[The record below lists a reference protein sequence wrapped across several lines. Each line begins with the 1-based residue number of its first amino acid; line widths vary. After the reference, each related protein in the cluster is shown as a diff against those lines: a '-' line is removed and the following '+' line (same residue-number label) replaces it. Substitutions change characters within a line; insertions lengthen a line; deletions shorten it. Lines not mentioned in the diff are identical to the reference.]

1 MFKELDES
9 KVRRIHLK
17 ITALSSGGNF
27 LDGYD
32 LAIISVAILLLTP
45 EFSLTSAE
53 QTLLLG
59 STLLGM
65 VFGGIMG
72 GHLADRGGRK
82 LLYLWDMLFFIVFT
96 VLTAISTSFMEIL
109 VFRLLLGVA
118 IGADYAISPTI
129 IAEYSPT
136 KQRGKLLTINGV
148 SWFVGAAFSYLAGFF
163 LSSLGDVGWRLM
175 FLAGIIPAIIVLVL
189 RTSIPES
196 PRWLMK
202 QGKTEE
208 AMKSLETVIGSS
220 VTAEN
225 ISKENSHIRELFRGR
240 YLRATV
246 FVFTFWFIL
255 DAVTY
260 AVALEGPSI
269 LQTRFNLSPGQA
281 SGTASLIAMLAIIG
295 AVLTFFAIDVAG
307 RRAVTLVG
315 FLGMV
320 VTLLV
325 GGIALIYSQNI
336 ITIILIFVLF
346 EISEEFG
353 PGITST
359 IYPQELFPTSIRA
372 TAQGL
377 GTTISRI
384 GALVGIFSFSLIAEI
399 HGSGVGLLYLAI
411 LSLVGIF
418 ATIVYRVEPMGKS
431 LEEVSNDTF

>member
-45 EFSLTSAE
+45 EFSLTSGE

-59 STLLGM
+59 STLIGM
-65 VFGGIMG
+65 VFGGIIG

-82 LLYLWDMLFFIVFT
+82 LLYMWDMLFFIVFT
-96 VLTAISTSFMEIL
+96 ILTALSTSLTEIL

-129 IAEYSPT
+129 ISEYSPA

-148 SWFVGAAFSYLAGFF
+148 SWFVGAAFSYLAGYF
-163 LSSLGDVGWRLM
+163 LSPFGDIGWRLM
-175 FLAGIIPAIIVLVL
+175 FLAGIIPAIIVLAL

-208 AMKSLETVIGSS
+208 AMKSLETVVGSQAT
-220 VTAEN
+220 VEK
-225 ISKENSHIRELFRGR
+225 IKHEKPHIRELFRGR
-240 YLRATV
+240 YLSAIL

-260 AVALEGPSI
+260 ALALEGPSI
-269 LQTRFNLSPGQA
+269 LQLSFGLSSAQA
-281 SGTASLIAMLAIIG
+281 SGTASVIAMLAIIG
-295 AVLTFFAIDVAG
+295 AVMTFFAIDVAG
-307 RRAVTLVG
+307 RRKVTMFG
-315 FLGMV
+315 FIGMI
-320 VTLLV
+320 VTLLL
-325 GGIALIYSQNI
+325 GAFSLIYFKSLI
-336 ITIILIFVLF
+336 AIILIFVLF

-353 PGITST
+353 PGITSS

-377 GTTISRI
+377 GTTVSRI
-384 GALVGIFSFSLIAEI
+384 GALVGIFSFSFLADVY
-399 HGSGVGLLYLAI
+399 GYGVGLLYLAV
-411 LSLVGIF
+411 LSLIGIL
-418 ATIVYRVEPMGKS
+418 ATIVYKVEPMGKS
-431 LEEVSNDTF
+431 LEEVSNDTS